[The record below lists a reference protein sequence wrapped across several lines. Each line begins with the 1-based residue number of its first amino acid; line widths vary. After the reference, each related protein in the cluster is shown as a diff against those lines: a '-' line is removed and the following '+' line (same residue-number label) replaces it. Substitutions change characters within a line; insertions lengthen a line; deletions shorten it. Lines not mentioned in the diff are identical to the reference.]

1 MDYTDAMNAKISKT
15 LKEAN
20 AIDGSTEAN
29 RKQAKLQE
37 VAVLQSKLR
46 DEVQARSKTFG
57 QYDQQIG
64 TIKQQQAEVA
74 RAVLQGQPPG
84 LMSGVAS
91 ALIMKGVFKAIEH

>member
-1 MDYTDAMNAKISKT
+1 M
-15 LKEAN
+15 
-20 AIDGSTEAN
+20 
-29 RKQAKLQE
+29 
-37 VAVLQSKLR
+37 QSKLR